1 MEKMCESP
9 LNFWFRAVE
18 RRHRERAF
26 RSAFNRVLMA

>member
-18 RRHRERAF
+18 RRHREQEVGGAF
-26 RSAFNRVLMA
+26 SKVLLC